1 MLADDQAAILAVLA
15 KLLQTEFDVVAT
27 VGDGPALVDAVA
39 RVSPDAIVTDISMP
53 FLDGIE
59 AAREILCRN
68 PSARVVF
75 VTVHTDALVMQRGL
89 AVGGLGYVA
98 KVSAGEQLVPA
109 VWAALRG
116 ERWYPCD
123 S

>member
-1 MLADDQAAILAVLA
+1 MLADDQAAILAVLT

-59 AAREILCRN
+59 AAREIIGRN

-75 VTVHTDALVMQRGL
+75 VTVHADELVMQRGW